1 MLRNKIILHLLVVTI
16 SLVGALV
23 TTAVYGKFKH
33 DRYYK
38 GTIDKVQQH
47 QIKLSIS
54 MLEFMIEKKSS
65 DAEFFEEDFRKAFY
79 PVRYFMPV
87 KVFKHGKLL
96 FQYSSP
102 YKSINNHEY
111 KKFKSADFEISFG
124 IYGAPPWF
132 IDQEAFWGVGKNAT
146 FWRWIGSPAYWFTNK
161 NDYIHVP
168 FIAFFLL
175 IYSALFA
182 LAYRFQA
189 NYFGKK
195 VLATLEEIKK
205 HQAGDST

>member
-1 MLRNKIILHLLVVTI
+1 MLRKKIILHLLVVTI
-16 SLVGALV
+16 SFVGALV

-102 YKSINNHEY
+102 YKPINNHEY
-111 KKFKSADFEISFG
+111 KKFTSADFEISFG

-132 IDQEAFWGVGKNAT
+132 IDQEAFW
-146 FWRWIGSPAYWFTNK
+146 
-161 NDYIHVP
+161 
-168 FIAFFLL
+168 
-175 IYSALFA
+175 
-182 LAYRFQA
+182 
-189 NYFGKK
+189 
-195 VLATLEEIKK
+195 
-205 HQAGDST
+205 